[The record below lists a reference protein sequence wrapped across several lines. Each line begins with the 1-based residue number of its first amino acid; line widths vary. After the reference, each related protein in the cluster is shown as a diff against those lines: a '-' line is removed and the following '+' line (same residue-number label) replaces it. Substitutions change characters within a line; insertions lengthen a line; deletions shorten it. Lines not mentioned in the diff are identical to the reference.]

1 MCHDS
6 TNLSAEGLVIGEGP
20 IPLRRI
26 VSVAAGN
33 GFVRISNNSDFLQKI
48 DTSREQLRAAL
59 AAGVPIYGVTTGY
72 GQSCGNRIDALAAA
86 ELGNNLIRYHGCG
99 TGDFLPII
107 ETRAA
112 MLCRL
117 VSLAQGFS
125 GVSEKLLQHLA
136 AVINANIT
144 PLVPSIGS
152 VGASGDLTPMSY
164 IAAVL
169 QGEQRVQYQ
178 GRTMVAAEAL
188 QLAGLTPYRFG
199 YKEQL
204 SMLNGTAIMTGIATT
219 AVERSRVLLL
229 AASAATACSLH
240 ALAGHARQFHPTL
253 VNAKPHP
260 GQQRI
265 GSLLRGLLHSDREV
279 HESSTD
285 ETLQDP
291 YSIRCA
297 PQILGVLADGLDW
310 IGRWVENEIN
320 SCNDNPLTDPNGGM
334 LMGGNFYGGH
344 IAFAMDS
351 LKNALATVADLVD
364 RQIAMLVDQRFSRG
378 LTRGLTVATPGE
390 MAVHHGFKAM
400 QITASALC
408 AEAQKNTM
416 PAMAFSRSTE
426 SHNQDIVSQG
436 TLAARD
442 ASRQCLL
449 VGKVIAIGLLA
460 AVQACEIRGKLEAR
474 PQLQLISKRIRAL
487 SPAVLVDRPLDRD
500 IDAIDEALG
509 AICSGLED
517 ING

>member
-1 MCHDS
+1 MDHDDKNTS
-6 TNLSAEGLVIGEGP
+6 VEGLVIGEGP

-26 VSVAAGN
+26 VTVAAGK
-33 GFVRISNNSDFLQKI
+33 GFVRISNNPNFLHKLN
-48 DTSREQLRAAL
+48 TSREKLHTAL
-59 AAGVPIYGVTTGY
+59 TVGAPIYGVTTGY
-72 GQSCGNRIDALAAA
+72 GQSCGNRIDALDAA

-99 TGDFLPII
+99 VGELLPMV

-112 MLCRL
+112 ILCRL
-117 VSLAQGFS
+117 ASLAQGFS
-125 GVSEKLLQHLA
+125 GVSETLLQRLA
-136 AVINANIT
+136 ALINANIT

-164 IAAVL
+164 IASVL
-169 QGEQRVQYQ
+169 QGERMAQYQ
-178 GRTMVAAEAL
+178 GRTMMAAEAL
-188 QLAGLTPYRFG
+188 QRAGLEPYRFG
-199 YKEQL
+199 CKEHL
-204 SMLNGTAIMTGIATT
+204 SMLNGTSIMTGIAAT
-219 AVERSRVLLL
+219 AVERSRVLLR
-229 AASAATACSLH
+229 AASVATALSLH
-240 ALAGHARQFHPTL
+240 ALAGHARQFHPSL

-265 GSLLRGLLHSDREV
+265 GSLLRSLLHGGKDAP
-279 HESSTD
+279 ESSAD

-310 IGRWVENEIN
+310 VGNWVENEIN
-320 SCNDNPLTDPNGGM
+320 SCNDNPLIDPDGSI

-351 LKNALATVADLVD
+351 LKNALATVADLAD
-364 RQIAMLVDQRFSRG
+364 RQIALLVDQRFSRG
-378 LTRGLTVATPGE
+378 LPMGLAVATRGE
-390 MAVHHGFKAM
+390 RAVHHGFKAM

-426 SHNQDIVSQG
+426 SHNQDIVSMG

-442 ASRQCLL
+442 VSRQCLL
-449 VGKVIAIGLLA
+449 VGKVIAIELLT

-474 PQLQLISKRIRAL
+474 PQLQQIAKKIRAL
-487 SPAVLVDRPLDRD
+487 SPAVLVDRPLDKD

-509 AICSGLED
+509 TICSGVED
-517 ING
+517 TNG